1 MVRCAYP
8 FTLIDPDGSFDLLY
22 FCSAGPEITRMW
34 GLCDPSLRLNLI
46 DGIKS
51 RTRAEGGVW
60 CGSWR
65 SWEWGEA
72 KASAPVTHSLTHSL
86 ITSPSRSSSP
96 FLMDGTPTLRSG
108 LHIQGCDTGAH
119 PAVSR
124 AAKWHAC
131 HFHWQTRS
139 SAYPRSSD
147 ANARHDCILMEPRC
161 KQDSAAE
168 INTSWAMRSDLEDR
182 GVFREGQRALMHR
195 DTWVTA
201 LFLPLSAILDF
212 WDEILSLGIWLTKW
226 ENKGF

>member
-1 MVRCAYP
+1 
-8 FTLIDPDGSFDLLY
+8 
-22 FCSAGPEITRMW
+22 MW
-34 GLCDPSLRLNLI
+34 PILA
-46 DGIKS
+46 IKS
-51 RTRAEGGVW
+51 NWWDKEPDVGWKRRLMWQLEIVRMRRGKSL
-60 CGSWR
+60 GS
-65 SWEWGEA
+65 S
-72 KASAPVTHSLTHSL
+72 HSFTHSL

-212 WDEILSLGIWLTKW
+212 WDEILSFAIWLTKW
-226 ENKGF
+226 GNWGFRKVAYCDYPGCQLCNFFFFF

>member
-1 MVRCAYP
+1 MLRTGPSMVGVCSRLLFYSSWWLFWSVILLFSRARDYP
-8 FTLIDPDGSFDLLY
+8 HVGF
-22 FCSAGPEITRMW
+22 MW
-34 GLCDPSLRLNLI
+34 PILA
-46 DGIKS
+46 IKS
-51 RTRAEGGVW
+51 NWWDKEPDVGWRRRLMWQLEIVRMRRGKSL
-60 CGSWR
+60 GS
-65 SWEWGEA
+65 S
-72 KASAPVTHSLTHSL
+72 HSFTHSL
-86 ITSPSRSSSP
+86 ITSPSPSSPP

-139 SAYPRSSD
+139 SAYPRSSA
-147 ANARHDCILMEPRC
+147 ANARHDCILMEPRR

-182 GVFREGQRALMHR
+182 GVVREGQRALMHR

-201 LFLPLSAILDF
+201 LFSILSAILDF
-212 WDEILSLGIWLTKW
+212 WDEILSLASPYD
-226 ENKGF
+226 